1 MADAIRIQ
9 DLQKRFRIGFIP
21 KTRPILKGITFA
33 VREGEIFGYLGPN
46 GAGKTTTIKCLLGLI
61 HPDAGTIEIFGR
73 PHHVPRSREAL
84 GFLPENPYFYD
95 YLTAREFLAFTADLF
110 GLGRREKEERIARLL
125 ALVGLERAADLPLR
139 KYSRGM
145 LQRAGLA
152 QALGFLPE
160 NPYFYDY
167 LTGREFLAF
176 TADLFG
182 LGREEKAERI
192 ARLLKLVGLERAA
205 DLSLRKYS
213 RGMLQRAGLA
223 QALINDPKLVVLDEP
238 LGGMDPIGRKEI
250 RDIIVRFK
258 DEGKTVFFTSHIL
271 QDIEMICDR
280 VAIIVG
286 GRIVKEGGLRD
297 LVSEKVLFTE
307 VTLSGLPPQAFEGWG
322 ECVSAQ
328 GDRVL
333 LKVYDEA
340 RVDEV
345 VGLIHDRK
353 GRLISLSPRTETLE
367 DIFVDTVTRT

>member
-1 MADAIRIQ
+1 MADAIRIEN
-9 DLQKRFRIGFIP
+9 LRKTFRLGFIP
-21 KTRPILKGITFA
+21 RPREILKGITFS
-33 VREGEIFGYLGPN
+33 VREGETFGYLGPN

-61 HPDAGTIEIFGR
+61 HPDAGTIEILGR
-73 PHHVPRSREAL
+73 SASSPRSREPL

-110 GLGRREKEERIARLL
+110 GLDRGVKRERIARLL
-125 ALVGLERAADLPLR
+125 ELVGLGRAADLP
-139 KYSRGM
+139 
-145 LQRAGLA
+145 
-152 QALGFLPE
+152 
-160 NPYFYDY
+160 
-167 LTGREFLAF
+167 
-176 TADLFG
+176 
-182 LGREEKAERI
+182 
-192 ARLLKLVGLERAA
+192 
-205 DLSLRKYS
+205 LRKYS

-238 LGGMDPIGRKEI
+238 LGGMDPLGRKEI

-258 DEGKTVFFTSHIL
+258 DEGKTVFFTSHLL

-307 VTLSGLPPQAFEGWG
+307 VTVSGISPQAFADLG
-322 ECVSAQ
+322 ECVSTR

-340 RVDEV
+340 LVEAV
-345 VGLIHDRK
+345 VSLVHDRK
-353 GRLISLSPRTETLE
+353 GRLVSLSPRTETLE

>member
-9 DLQKRFRIGFIP
+9 DLRKDFRLGFIP
-21 KTRPILKGITFA
+21 KTHKILKGITFA

-61 HPDAGTIEIFGR
+61 RPDAGTIEILGR
-73 PHHVPRSREAL
+73 SHLSPRSREPL

-95 YLTAREFLAFTADLF
+95 YLTAREFLSFTADLF
-110 GLGRREKEERIARLL
+110 GIGRPEKNERIAKLL

-152 QALGFLPE
+152 QAL
-160 NPYFYDY
+160 
-167 LTGREFLAF
+167 
-176 TADLFG
+176 
-182 LGREEKAERI
+182 
-192 ARLLKLVGLERAA
+192 
-205 DLSLRKYS
+205 
-213 RGMLQRAGLA
+213 
-223 QALINDPKLVVLDEP
+223 INEPKLVILDEP

-258 DEGKTVFFTSHIL
+258 DQGRTVFFTSHIL

-286 GRIVKEGGLRD
+286 GRIVKEGALRD
-297 LVSEKVLFTE
+297 LVSERVLFTE
-307 VTLSGLPPQAFEGWG
+307 AIVAGLAPEAFAGIG
-322 ECVSAQ
+322 ESVSAQ

-333 LKVYDEA
+333 LRIFDESK
-340 RVDEV
+340 VDEV
-345 VGLIHDRK
+345 LDLVRAHR
-353 GRLISLSPRTETLE
+353 GRLLSLSPRTETLE
-367 DIFVDTVTRT
+367 DIFVETVTRT